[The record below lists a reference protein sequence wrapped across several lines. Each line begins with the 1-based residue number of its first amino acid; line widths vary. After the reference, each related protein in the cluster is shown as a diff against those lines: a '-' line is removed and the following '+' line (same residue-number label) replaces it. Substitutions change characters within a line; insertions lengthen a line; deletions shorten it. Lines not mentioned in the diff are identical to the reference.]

1 MQDRVKQNRKNAI
14 WAIPFAIVLLIADF
28 YLIREIVIPETLDLF
43 NLSPVVR
50 ITPLS
55 PMIGS
60 FWAIP
65 LTLIVAV
72 IANAIP
78 FKKQTLKKV
87 ECILLSSTCVNIFFA
102 AVGFFAILPLQYY
115 AMPQLGYT
123 HCNILEGHPNKYFMD
138 WVKNPEWCV
147 RGKSREWVKEQARLA
162 Q

>member
-1 MQDRVKQNRKNAI
+1 MQDRVKQNRKNII
-14 WAIPFAIVLLIADF
+14 WAIPFAIVLLITDF
-28 YLIREIVIPETLDLF
+28 YLIREIVITETLDLF

-65 LTLIVAV
+65 LTLIMAV

-78 FKKQTLKKV
+78 FKKRTLKKV
-87 ECILLSSTCVNIFFA
+87 ECILLSSTFVNIFFA

-115 AMPQLGYT
+115 AMPKLGYT
-123 HCNILEGHPNKYFMD
+123 HCNILEGRSNKDSMD

>member
-1 MQDRVKQNRKNAI
+1 
-14 WAIPFAIVLLIADF
+14 
-28 YLIREIVIPETLDLF
+28 
-43 NLSPVVR
+43 
-50 ITPLS
+50 
-55 PMIGS
+55 
-60 FWAIP
+60 
-65 LTLIVAV
+65 IVAV

-123 HCNILEGHPNKYFMD
+123 HCNILEGHPNKDSMD

>member
-1 MQDRVKQNRKNAI
+1 MQYRVKQNRKNAI
-14 WAIPFAIVLLIADF
+14 WVIPFAIALLIVDL

-43 NLSPVVR
+43 DLSPVVR

-123 HCNILEGHPNKYFMD
+123 HCNILEGHPNKDSMD
-138 WVKNPEWCV
+138 WVKNSEWCV

>member
-1 MQDRVKQNRKNAI
+1 MQYRVKQNRKNAI
-14 WAIPFAIVLLIADF
+14 WVIPFAIALLIVDL
-28 YLIREIVIPETLDLF
+28 YLIHEIVIPETLDLF

-78 FKKQTLKKV
+78 FKKRTLKKV

-115 AMPQLGYT
+115 TMPQLGYT
-123 HCNILEGHPNKYFMD
+123 QCNILEGHSNKDSMD

-147 RGKSREWVKEQARLA
+147 RGKSREWVKEQASLA

>member
-1 MQDRVKQNRKNAI
+1 MQDRVKQNRKNII
-14 WAIPFAIVLLIADF
+14 WAIPFAIVLLITDF

-43 NLSPVVR
+43 YLSPAVR

-72 IANAIP
+72 IAKAIP
-78 FKKQTLKKV
+78 LKKRTLKRV
-87 ECILLSSTCVNIFFA
+87 ECILLSSTCANIFFA

-123 HCNILEGHPNKYFMD
+123 HCNILEGHPNKDSMD